1 MNKKILHVVMAALM
15 LVGLLSLS
23 ACGSSDSKGD
33 ALQGTWKGTTNDG
46 MDVTWTFDGKGGAEF
61 TTPLLNKEKATYEI
75 DGDKVSINVEIWGD
89 AQNFTFEIKDKNL
102 ILTQEAGGWGPSY
115 DLVKK

>member
-1 MNKKILHVVMAALM
+1 MKKKGLYLVVAVVM
-15 LVGLLSLS
+15 LVGLLTLC
-23 ACGSSDSKGD
+23 ACGGGGTGD
-33 ALQGTWKGTTNDG
+33 VLKGTWKGTTNDG
-46 MDVTWTFDGKGGAEF
+46 MEVTWTFDGKGGAQF

-102 ILTQEAGGWGPSY
+102 ILTQEAGGYGADY
-115 DLVKK
+115 NLTKK